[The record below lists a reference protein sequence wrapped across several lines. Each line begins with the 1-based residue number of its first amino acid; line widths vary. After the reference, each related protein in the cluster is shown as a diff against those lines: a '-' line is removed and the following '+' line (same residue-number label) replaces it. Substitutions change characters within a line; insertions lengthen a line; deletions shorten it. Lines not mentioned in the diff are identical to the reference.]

1 MGSCIKQFFFKFRLD
16 TQVKKLKNRLE
27 MDGNLFPN
35 VALSVLRM
43 GELILSDVILS
54 WCKINQQ
61 KIASKP

>member
-61 KIASKP
+61 KLASKP